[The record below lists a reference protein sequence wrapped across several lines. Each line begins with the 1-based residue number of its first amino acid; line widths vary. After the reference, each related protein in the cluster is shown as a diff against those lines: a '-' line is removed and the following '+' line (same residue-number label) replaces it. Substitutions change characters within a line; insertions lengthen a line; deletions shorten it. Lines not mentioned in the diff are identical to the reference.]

1 MEPEVWVIVRYTG
14 VVHGHGDNRD
24 EPVLAYKGYNVDD
37 SHPAFMSKKAAN
49 RYLKGLEAY
58 GLRAKKLELREE

>member
-24 EPVLAYKGYNVDD
+24 EPVLAYKEYDVDD

-58 GLRAKKLELREE
+58 GLRVKKLELREE